1 MPQPTLDVTWTRTV
15 LAHGGTRTA
24 SPAPLTRS
32 VVRRFVAGSVVAVLV
47 LVAAGALVGEQV
59 AHDEVLRGAERFTRL
74 VADTVVEPRLDEELL
89 AGDPVSLAAFD
100 GLVRGRLIPGT
111 AVRRVK
117 IWDAGGRVLY
127 SDDPAQVGR
136 VFAMEDD
143 QRVALADGG
152 TIARVSDLTDSES
165 SAERLLEP
173 RLIEVYTSLAG
184 PGGEPLLF
192 ELYLS
197 YAMVHEQRTNAFRL
211 LGYFALAGL
220 VVFVAF
226 QVTMAAA
233 NLRWLQ
239 RRREEFAERT
249 RTAAEDERRRVA
261 QDLHDGVVQDL
272 VAASLIVSAAVDELR
287 ASGRGEAAESV
298 RRAVRSLRASVQA
311 LRSLLV
317 QIYPS
322 GLSDRGLVMA
332 LTELVEPLRTQGMHV
347 ELELPGTA
355 DLPDPVQMA
364 VFRAAQ
370 EALRNVTRHAGASS
384 VTVALRLGE
393 RTVELLVRDDGGG
406 LDVRAAGFPAG
417 HLGLRSLADLATE
430 RGGVLEVA
438 TAPGQGTEIRLELP
452 R

>member
-1 MPQPTLDVTWTRTV
+1 VPQPTLDVTWTRTV
-15 LAHGGTRTA
+15 LAHGGARTDR
-24 SPAPLTRS
+24 PAALTRS
-32 VVRRFVAGSVVAVLV
+32 VVRRFVAGSLVAVLV
-47 LVAAGALVGEQV
+47 LVVAGALVGEQV
-59 AHDEVLRGAERFTRL
+59 AQHEVLRGAERFSQL
-74 VADTVVEPRLDEELL
+74 IAHTVVEPNLDEGLV
-89 AGDPVSLAAFD
+89 AGDAASLAAFD
-100 GLVRGRLIPGT
+100 GLVQGRLIPGT

-117 IWDAGGRVLY
+117 IWDAHGRVLY

-136 VFAMEDD
+136 VFAMEGD
-143 QRVALADGG
+143 QRAALRSGHTTG
-152 TIARVSDLTDSES
+152 RVSDLSDSES

-173 RLIEVYTSLAG
+173 RLVEVYTPVTG

-192 ELYLS
+192 EVYLS
-197 YAMVHEQRTNAFRL
+197 YAMVHEQRTTAFRL

-226 QVTMAAA
+226 QVAMAAA

-239 RRREEFAERT
+239 RRREDFAERT
-249 RTAAEDERRRVA
+249 RSAAEDERRRVA
-261 QDLHDGVVQDL
+261 RDLHDGVVQDL
-272 VAASLIVSAAVDELR
+272 VAASLIVSAAVDELQ

-298 RRAVRSLRASVQA
+298 RRAVRSLRASVQS

-322 GLSDRGLVMA
+322 GLSDRGLVMT

-347 ELELPGTA
+347 ELELPGSV

-370 EALRNVTRHAGASS
+370 EALRNVTRHAGATS

-393 RTVELLVRDDGGG
+393 RTVELLVRDDGSG
-406 LDVRAAGFPAG
+406 LDVLAEGSPAG
-417 HLGLRSLADLATE
+417 HLGLRSLADLAAE
-430 RGGVLEVA
+430 RGGVLEIA